1 MGTAMPDRRRS
12 RQAGQTMVDTRYCY
26 VERRDAALA
35 TASAEVKW
43 RNGFAVGA
51 TFKGEFSNVT
61 RSGAGQGAVR
71 HVW

>member
-1 MGTAMPDRRRS
+1 
-12 RQAGQTMVDTRYCY
+12 MVDTRYCY

-35 TASAEVKW
+35 SASAEVKW

-61 RSGAGQGAVR
+61 RSGAGQGNRALCV
-71 HVW
+71 VNLTNGPVSPC